1 MRLVN
6 KEFNTHVGSM
16 VDSLRDKFSN
26 YPSLVKNVRNDVSDQ
41 VHYIMLSSER
51 DAERKYFKS
60 LK

>member
-16 VDSLRDKFSN
+16 VELLTDKFSN

-51 DAERKYFKS
+51 DAKRKYFKS